1 VVTQLIPFLPSVKG
15 PYAVLGVG
23 VVYHAVCFWYLS

>member
-1 VVTQLIPFLPSVKG
+1 
-15 PYAVLGVG
+15 LGVG